1 MQASECPPVEA
12 ILRFARVPEETE
24 KREANMS
31 DKTIQ
36 AIEDYLSEIGKI
48 RVTHAGTGETSYYP
62 PLSGLLNAIGDT
74 LSPKVR
80 CVIQLQNQGAGMPDG
95 GMFTADIYLNEHCCW
110 RNVPASVW
118 EYTIGG
124 YPVIKKWLSYREK
137 ALLGRGLTIDEV
149 RYVTETARRIAA
161 LIALQPALDA
171 NYHSN
176 E

>member
-1 MQASECPPVEA
+1 MAHPDAGVVPVR
-12 ILRFARVPEETE
+12 LARGRNTALDLA
-24 KREANMS
+24 RAA
-31 DKTIQ
+31 Q
-36 AIEDYLSEIGKI
+36 
-48 RVTHAGTGETSYYP
+48 GETSYYP
-62 PLSGLLNAIGDT
+62 PLSGLLNAIGET
-74 LSPKVR
+74 LSPKV
-80 CVIQLQNQGAGMPDG
+80 CWVIQLQNRGAGMPDG

-171 NYHSN
+171 NYHFN